1 MTTTPPRAAGDPRPE
16 ASAAE
21 AERIGPV
28 LASTP
33 VTDTDVVAPESH
45 PAGRRRRGERP
56 RWWLHIVLALGLIAM
71 IMPFVWMILGSLKSD
86 AEIRQNPTGFLPQNP
101 TTENY
106 ETLFGRLDFTTFFIN
121 SFVVALF
128 VTLGNIVFCS
138 MIGYALAKLQFRGK
152 KLLFGLVLGTL
163 MVPGVVTF
171 VPLFVLTANL
181 GLVNSYP
188 GLILPF
194 LISPLG
200 VFLMR
205 QFMLSLPDELI
216 EAARIDGAGE
226 WRIFLR
232 VIMPMCGPAVATLT
246 ILTFLASWNNFL
258 WPLVVATTE
267 DMYTLPV
274 ALALYSVSQNAAK
287 YGLMMAGAVVVVV
300 PVLLV
305 FVFLQRYFVQ
315 GIALTGIK

>member
-1 MTTTPPRAAGDPRPE
+1 MAIATGPTDVATPTLNDPE
-16 ASAAE
+16 A
-21 AERIGPV
+21 R
-28 LASTP
+28 TP
-33 VTDTDVVAPESH
+33 
-45 PAGRRRRGERP
+45 RRTRP
-56 RWWLHIVLALGLIAM
+56 KWWLYIVLTLGLIAM
-71 IMPFVWMILGSLKSD
+71 IMPFIWMILGSFKTT
-86 AEIRQNPTGFLPQNP
+86 AEIRQYPTEFLPREA
-101 TTENY
+101 TFENY
-106 ETLFGRLDFTTFFIN
+106 VQLFGRLDFATFFTN
-121 SFVVALF
+121 SIIVAVF
-128 VTLGNIVFCS
+128 VTLGNIVFSS
-138 MIGYALAKLQFRGK
+138 MVGYALAKLEFRGK
-152 KLLFGLVLGTL
+152 KLLFGLVLTTL

-194 LISPLG
+194 LITPLG

-205 QFMLSLPDELI
+205 QFMLSLPDDII
-216 EAARIDGAGE
+216 EAARIDGASE

-232 VIMPMCGPAVATLT
+232 VIMPLCGPAVATLT
-246 ILTFLASWNNFL
+246 ILTFLGSWNNFL

-274 ALALYSVSQNAAK
+274 ALALYSVGQNAAQ

-300 PVLLV
+300 PVLFV
-305 FVFLQRYFVQ
+305 FVLLQRYFVQ

>member
-1 MTTTPPRAAGDPRPE
+1 VTAIAP
-16 ASAAE
+16 
-21 AERIGPV
+21 
-28 LASTP
+28 TP
-33 VTDTDVVAPESH
+33 VETTAGSDEIA
-45 PAGRRRRGERP
+45 PAGRRRTGS
-56 RWWLHIVLALGLIAM
+56 RWWLHVVLTLGLIAM
-71 IMPFVWMILGSLKSD
+71 LTPFAWMILGSFKTD
-86 AEIRQNPTGFLPQNP
+86 AEIRRHPTEFLPREP
-101 TTENY
+101 TLDNFT
-106 ETLFGRLDFTTFFIN
+106 TLFGRLDFTTFFIN
-121 SFVVALF
+121 SIVVAVF
-128 VTLGNIVFCS
+128 VTVGNIVFCS
-138 MIGYALAKLQFRGK
+138 MVGYALAKLQFRGK
-152 KLLFGLVLGTL
+152 KLLFALVLGTL

-194 LISPLG
+194 LITPLG

-205 QFMLSLPDELI
+205 QFMLGLPDELI
-216 EAARIDGAGE
+216 EAARIDGASE

-232 VIMPMCGPAVATLT
+232 VIMPLCGPAIATLT

-274 ALALYSVSQNAAK
+274 ALALYSVGQNAAR

-300 PVLLV
+300 PVLIV
-305 FVFLQRYFVQ
+305 FVVLQRHFVQ